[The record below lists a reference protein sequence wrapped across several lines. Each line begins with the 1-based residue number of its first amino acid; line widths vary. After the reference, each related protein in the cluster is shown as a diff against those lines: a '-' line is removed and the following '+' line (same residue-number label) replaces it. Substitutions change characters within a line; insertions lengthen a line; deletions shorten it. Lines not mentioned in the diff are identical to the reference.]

1 MKERLLTPS
10 ILYCV
15 HMELMAIIIII
26 IIIIGF
32 KDLACTCMYAV
43 VFENSS
49 LCLCVRALSIS
60 LREYLYIPP

>member
-15 HMELMAIIIII
+15 HMELMAIVIIII
-26 IIIIGF
+26 
-32 KDLACTCMYAV
+32 KDLTCTCMYAV

-49 LCLCVRALSIS
+49 LCLCVRALSIL
-60 LREYLYIPP
+60 LREYIYIPP